1 MRRTFPSRVVGVLST
16 ATVFVAVWGCGDATP
31 STDTSSTPATVSGTI
46 TIKGK
51 PATQGKVTFNPANVN
66 RKTVPA
72 ATVDIGKD
80 GSYKVS
86 TLTGENTV
94 TVDTPELRK
103 NSSELGNGMLSF
115 KAAAGENTF
124 NIEIPTP
131 PAK

>member
-1 MRRTFPSRVVGVLST
+1 MRTRLPSRTVGLMST
-16 ATVFVAVWGCGDATP
+16 ATVFVAVWGCGDSAP

-46 TIKGK
+46 TLKGK

-66 RKTVPA
+66 RKTVPS

-103 NSSELGNGMLSF
+103 NPTEL
-115 KAAAGENTF
+115 
-124 NIEIPTP
+124 
-131 PAK
+131 